1 MFTTQYLLQGGDIAT
16 YAIVIGAMFV
26 IFYFLMLR
34 PQKKE
39 RQRHQQMI
47 QALRKN
53 DKVVTMGGIHATVF
67 AVKDNVILLKIDENS
82 DVRIRVNRSSI
93 GAVIPEGTEEEESE
107 SKE

>member
-1 MFTTQYLLQGGDIAT
+1 MLALQYLLQGDT
-16 YAIVIGAMFV
+16 FVWVLVLGAMV
-26 IFYFLMLR
+26 LIFYFLMWR

-39 RQRHQQMI
+39 RQKHQQMI

-53 DKVVTMGGIHATVF
+53 DKIVTMGGIHGTVF
-67 AVKDNVILLKIDENS
+67 AVKDNVIILKVDDNS

-93 GAVIPEGTEEEESE
+93 GAVIPEGSEEDESE